1 MKFAS
6 GSLMQY
12 LHISHSAQLAA
23 STAVDDP
30 EGTLSGFIPAGA
42 SVIPILPSR
51 YFQSFVSNVSSFV
64 YVVVV

>member
-30 EGTLSGFIPAGA
+30 EGTLSGFIPVGA
-42 SVIPILPSR
+42 FFVSILSPR